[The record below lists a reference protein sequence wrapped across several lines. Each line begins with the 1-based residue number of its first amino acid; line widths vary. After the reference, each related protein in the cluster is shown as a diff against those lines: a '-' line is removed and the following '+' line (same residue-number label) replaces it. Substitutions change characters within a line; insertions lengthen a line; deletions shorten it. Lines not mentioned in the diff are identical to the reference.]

1 MIELNELK
9 FGYKK
14 NKLVIDNINL
24 NIEKGYIHGLLG
36 KNGTG
41 KTTLLKL
48 ISGLLFPDEGKVNVM
63 GFEPK
68 KREVGFLS
76 NLFFLPEEFNNYKM
90 TIASYANTHSCFYP
104 KFSQEDFVS
113 YLEDF
118 EITELKHKMEALSYG
133 TKKKVLIAFG
143 LATHTDLIIMDE
155 PTNGLDIPSKA
166 QFRKI
171 ILRAMND
178 DTAIIISTHQV
189 RDLHNLIDSI
199 VIMDEG
205 KILLNASNQEI
216 TSKLYF
222 GVSESEISQEDVL
235 FSDDTI
241 RGLEIVKEN
250 KENIESNLD
259 IELLFNAVFS
269 NKKRIKE
276 LFNQNN
282 KED

>member
-14 NKLVIDNINL
+14 NKLVIDNVNL
-24 NIEKGYIHGLLG
+24 NIKKGYIHGLLG

-48 ISGLLFPDEGKVNVM
+48 IAGLLFPDGGKVEVM

-68 KREVGFLS
+68 KRQVEFLS

-90 TIASYANTHSCFYP
+90 TIASYAKTHSCFYP
-104 KFSQEDFVS
+104 KFSQQDFVS

-118 EITELKHKMEALSYG
+118 EITDLKHKMEALSYG

-171 ILRAMND
+171 ILRAM
-178 DTAIIISTHQV
+178 TEETCLIISTHQV

-199 VIMDEG
+199 IIMDEG
-205 KILLNASNQEI
+205 NILLNASNQEI

-222 GVSESEISQEDVL
+222 GIADSDIPQENVL

-250 KENIESNLD
+250 KENLDSNLD

>member
-1 MIELNELK
+1 MIKLKELK

-14 NKLVIDNINL
+14 NKLVIDNVNL
-24 NIEKGYIHGLLG
+24 NIKKGYIHGLLG

-48 ISGLLFPDEGKVNVM
+48 IAGLLFPDSGEVEVM
-63 GFEPK
+63 DFEPK
-68 KREVGFLS
+68 RRQVGFLS
-76 NLFFLPEEFNNYKM
+76 NVFFLPEEFCNYKM
-90 TIASYANTHSCFYP
+90 TIGSYASTHSCFYP
-104 KFSQEDFVS
+104 EFSQEDFIS

-118 EITELKHKMEALSYG
+118 EITDLKHKMDALSYG
-133 TKKKVLIAFG
+133 TKKKVFIAFG

-199 VIMDEG
+199 IILDEG
-205 KILLNASNQEI
+205 NILLNASNQEI

-222 GVSESEISQEDVL
+222 GVKDQDSPKEEVL

-241 RGLEIVKEN
+241 RGIEIVKEN
-250 KENIESNLD
+250 KENLDSNLD

-269 NKKRIKE
+269 NKKKIKE
-276 LFNQNN
+276 LFNQKN

>member
-14 NKLVIDNINL
+14 NKFVIDNINL
-24 NIEKGYIHGLLG
+24 SIEKGYIHGLLG

-48 ISGLLFPDEGKVNVM
+48 IAGLLFPDGGKVEVM

-68 KREVGFLS
+68 KRQVGFLS

-90 TIASYANTHSCFYP
+90 TIASYASTHSCFYP
-104 KFSQEDFVS
+104 KFSQQDFVS

-118 EITELKHKMEALSYG
+118 EITDLKHKMEALSYG
-133 TKKKVLIAFG
+133 TKKKVFIAFG

-171 ILRAMND
+171 ILRAMSE
-178 DTAIIISTHQV
+178 DTTIIISTHQV

-199 VIMDEG
+199 IILDEG

-222 GVSESEISQEDVL
+222 GVLDQDVPKEEVL

-241 RGLEIVKEN
+241 RGVEIVKEN
-250 KENIESNLD
+250 KGNQESNLD

-276 LFNQNN
+276 LFNQKN

>member
-14 NKLVIDNINL
+14 NKLVIDNVNL
-24 NIEKGYIHGLLG
+24 NIKKGYIHGLLG

-48 ISGLLFPDEGKVNVM
+48 IAGLLFPDGGKVEVM

-68 KREVGFLS
+68 KRQVGFLS
-76 NLFFLPEEFNNYKM
+76 NLFFLPEEFSNYKM

-104 KFSQEDFVS
+104 KFSQQDFVS

-118 EITELKHKMEALSYG
+118 EITDLKHKIDALSFG

-171 ILRAMND
+171 ILRAMTE
-178 DTAIIISTHQV
+178 DTCLIISTHQV

-199 VIMDEG
+199 IIMDEG
-205 KILLNASNQEI
+205 NILLNASNQEI

-222 GVSESEISQEDVL
+222 GVADSDIPQEHVL

-241 RGLEIVKEN
+241 RGLEVVKEN
-250 KENIESNLD
+250 KENLDSNLD

-269 NKKRIKE
+269 NKKRIRE

>member
-1 MIELNELK
+1 MIELNELQ

-14 NKLVIDNINL
+14 NKFVINNINL
-24 NIEKGYIHGLLG
+24 SIEKGYIHGLLG

-48 ISGLLFPDEGKVNVM
+48 IAGLLFPDEGKVEVM
-63 GFEPK
+63 GFEPQ
-68 KREVGFLS
+68 KRQVGFLS
-76 NLFFLPEEFNNYKM
+76 NVFFLPEEFCNYKM
-90 TIASYANTHSCFYP
+90 SISSYAITHSCFYP
-104 KFSQEDFVS
+104 KFSQKDFIS

-118 EITELKHKMEALSYG
+118 EITDLKQKMDALSYG

-171 ILRAMND
+171 ILRAMSE
-178 DTAIIISTHQV
+178 DTTIIISTHQV

-199 VIMDEG
+199 VILDEG
-205 KILLNASNQEI
+205 NILLNASNQEI

-222 GVSESEISQEDVL
+222 GVKDQDSPKEEVL

-250 KENIESNLD
+250 KENQESNLD

-276 LFNQNN
+276 LFNPNN
-282 KED
+282 KEE